1 VTAQQPP
8 YPYEIEQHMHLFA
21 AWAASRAA
29 SVKGCRF
36 SVEQGR
42 TILEACG
49 LTASYS
55 SCEDLPKPKHVDEAH
70 AEWRTLAISS
80 ASAKGIHFT
89 HGVAAK
95 LINVYLKS
103 RFVCAGYHLHPNVC
117 ALHPPIDKLLLD
129 DLADRNFGGQASRWR
144 KTSREGW
151 SKLSSSGYQDLI
163 LEIRGQLAGKPLWKI
178 EEFWKG
184 NQ

>member
-1 VTAQQPP
+1 
-8 YPYEIEQHMHLFA
+8 
-21 AWAASRAA
+21 
-29 SVKGCRF
+29 
-36 SVEQGR
+36 
-42 TILEACG
+42 
-49 LTASYS
+49 
-55 SCEDLPKPKHVDEAH
+55 
-70 AEWRTLAISS
+70 LAISS
-80 ASAKGIHFT
+80 ALTEGIHFT